1 MQADMDDHGAGRKGQ
16 LRILANTSAMTQY
29 VPDDL
34 ARFSQ
39 ANPDVRVIVEERWSA
54 QIVSTLLAGE
64 ADVGII
70 MEGLCTD
77 GLETFAYRS
86 DHLAVVV
93 PPDHPLAVS
102 DYADFSDV
110 LDYDLIAP
118 ESGSSMMRLLAEHA
132 VSVEKGLRLRVQVRG
147 FEVVCRVVQS
157 GLGVGV
163 LPFEAANPL
172 GQSLGLTVRPLR
184 DAWAARQMLTCVKKD
199 RARSVSLTRLLE
211 APTLPS

>member
-1 MQADMDDHGAGRKGQ
+1 LEHRLKSPLLERSPKGVELTPAGATLLIHAKALLLQLNQMQADMDDHGAGRKGQ

-39 ANPDVRVIVEERWSA
+39 ANPDVRLIVEERWSA

-102 DYADFSDV
+102 DYADSRR
-110 LDYDLIAP
+110 A
-118 ESGSSMMRLLAEHA
+118 
-132 VSVEKGLRLRVQVRG
+132 RLR
-147 FEVVCRVVQS
+147 
-157 GLGVGV
+157 
-163 LPFEAANPL
+163 PH
-172 GQSLGLTVRPLR
+172 
-184 DAWAARQMLTCVKKD
+184 
-199 RARSVSLTRLLE
+199 RARKRLVDDASAGRAGGERREGL
-211 APTLPS
+211 APARSGAGL